1 MLYTSADILNITLSI
16 SIGLL
21 SVFLVI
27 FLVYLIIAMKR
38 ANKILG
44 ELSKVVKVIDFI
56 KDKIEHSTSH
66 LGLLAEAVKRIVMH
80 FIEGK
85 IEIKT
90 GSKSKKKK

>member
-1 MLYTSADILNITLSI
+1 
-16 SIGLL
+16 
-21 SVFLVI
+21 
-27 FLVYLIIAMKR
+27 MKR

-44 ELSKVVKVIDFI
+44 ELNKVVKFIDFI
-56 KDKIEHSTSH
+56 KDKVEHSTSH

-80 FIEGK
+80 FIENK